1 MLKLGS
7 SIKWQDAIAILTK
20 GAEYGFNSEAV
31 FDYFKPLERFLD
43 EYIKEKNVPV
53 GWKKT
58 NLPVTF

>member
-7 SIKWQDAIAILTK
+7 SIKWQDAIAMLTD
-20 GAEYGFNSEAV
+20 GAEHGFNPEALL
-31 FDYFKPLERFLD
+31 DYFIPLERFLD
-43 EYIKEKNVPV
+43 AYIKKKNVPV